1 MGIPRYM
8 KRTSISIFLLSVSII
23 AYQLLLMH
31 IFSIT
36 QWYHFAFMVIS
47 VALLGF
53 GAAGSFIA
61 LFRNRLVEYSTWL
74 IPFSMLISGLFQ
86 CSVIFLSQLPFARFD
101 SYLIFADYS
110 QFVNLVITYLI
121 FSLPFFFGA
130 LSIGLSF
137 IIYIDQIDK
146 LYFSNLI
153 GSGLGGITALILYS
167 FFLPEEISSLI
178 SLLPLISA
186 LILSPKNY

>member
-1 MGIPRYM
+1 MNYFGLNI
-8 KRTSISIFLLSVSII
+8 KRISISIFLLSVSII

-61 LFRNRLVEYSTWL
+61 LFKNRLVEYSPWL
-74 IPFSMLISGLFQ
+74 IPFSMLISGLLQ
-86 CSVIFLSQLPFARFD
+86 CSAIFLSQLPFARFD

-110 QFVNLVITYLI
+110 QFINLIITYLI
-121 FSLPFFFGA
+121 FFLPFFFGA

-146 LYFSNLI
+146 LYFSNLT
-153 GSGLGGITALILYS
+153 GSGLGGIAALILY
-167 FFLPEEISSLI
+167 
-178 SLLPLISA
+178 
-186 LILSPKNY
+186 